1 MSESFAELLEES
13 VARLQV
19 RTGTI
24 IDGTVVEVRPD
35 SVVVSAGLKS
45 ECFIPIG
52 QFTDASGAVEV
63 QAGDTVEVSLDAI
76 EDGRGE
82 TRMSRERAK
91 RIRVWNELEKAFEEG
106 SKVRGTIVSK
116 VKGGFTVNLQS
127 VRAFLPG
134 SLVDVRPVRDTAYL
148 EQREL
153 EFKIIKLDRRRDNV
167 VVSRRAVVETEYS
180 AEREET
186 LKKLS
191 ESGVIRGTVKNL
203 TEYGAFLDLGGIDG
217 LLHITDMAW
226 RRIKHPSDVVEVGQ
240 EIDVKILNYDPETGR
255 VSLGVKQLTPDPWES
270 ITERYAVGQRVPGTV
285 TSITDYGCFVEVEPG
300 VEGLVHASEMDW
312 SSRNPNPA
320 RIVSLSQQLEVMILE
335 IDLERHRISLGIKQ
349 CTANPWEAF
358 AAMYPKGAQLK
369 GTIRSITD
377 FGIFIGLDGGID
389 GLVHLSDIS
398 WDQPGEQ
405 AIREYRK
412 GHEVEAKVLSVDIER
427 ERVSLGIKQCAE
439 DPAAA
444 WMRKHPRDST
454 VSGAVTEVGGRNV
467 TVQLE
472 DGMTGVV
479 PLAELAPPGADA
491 ELRQQAVKVGE
502 TVEAKVRTFD
512 RKTRTIALS
521 VRDREREEVA
531 AYKAQAQPEPSGEA
545 PKISK
550 SLGGLLRDKLIGRK
564 NPAPEDDA

>member
-52 QFTDASGAVEV
+52 QFTDASGQVEV

-91 RIRVWNELEKAFEEG
+91 RIRVWNELEQAFEDG
-106 SKVRGTIVSK
+106 SKISGTIVSK
-116 VKGGFTVNLQS
+116 VKGGFTVNLKS

-180 AEREET
+180 AEREAT

-240 EIDVKILNYDPETGR
+240 EIDVKVLNYDPDTGR

-270 ITERYAVGQRVPGTV
+270 IAERYAVGQRVPGTV
-285 TSITDYGCFVEVEPG
+285 TSITDYGCFVEIEAG

-312 SSRNPNPA
+312 TSRNPNPA
-320 RIVSLSQQLEVMILE
+320 RIVSLSQAVEVMILE
-335 IDLERHRISLGIKQ
+335 IDLERRRISLGIKQ
-349 CTANPWEAF
+349 CKPNPWEAF
-358 AAMYPKGAQLK
+358 AAMYPKGTQLK
-369 GTIRSITD
+369 GAIRSITD

-412 GHEVEAKVLSVDIER
+412 GHEVEAKVLSVDTER

-444 WMRKHPRDST
+444 WMREHPRDST
-454 VSGAVTEVGGRNV
+454 VSGTVAEVGGRHV

-472 DGMTGVV
+472 GGMAGIVSLT
-479 PLAELAPPGADA
+479 ELAPAGSGAD
-491 ELRQQAVKVGE
+491 LRQQAVKLGD
-502 TVEAKVRTFD
+502 TVEAKVQDFD
-512 RKTRTIALS
+512 RKARTVVLS
-521 VRDREREEVA
+521 VRAREQAEVA
-531 AYKAQAQPEPSGEA
+531 AYQAQPDEAPEA

-550 SLGGLLRDKLIGRK
+550 SLGGLLREKLTGRR
-564 NPAPEDDA
+564 NPPPEDGA

>member
-24 IDGTVVEVRPD
+24 INGTVVEVRPD

-52 QFTDASGAVEV
+52 QFTDASGQVEV

-91 RIRVWNELEKAFEEG
+91 RIRVWNELEQAFEDG
-106 SKVRGTIVSK
+106 SKISGTIVSK
-116 VKGGFTVNLQS
+116 VKGGFTVNLKS

-134 SLVDVRPVRDTAYL
+134 SLVDVRPVRDTTYL

-180 AEREET
+180 AEREAT

-240 EIDVKILNYDPETGR
+240 EIDVKVLNYDPDTGR

-270 ITERYAVGQRVPGTV
+270 IAERCAVGQRVPGTV
-285 TSITDYGCFVEVEPG
+285 TSITDYGCFVEIEAG

-312 SSRNPNPA
+312 TSRNPNPA
-320 RIVSLSQQLEVMILE
+320 RIVSLSQAVEVMILE
-335 IDLERHRISLGIKQ
+335 IDLERRRISLGIKQ
-349 CTANPWEAF
+349 CKANPWEAF
-358 AAMYPKGAQLK
+358 AAMYPKGTQLK
-369 GTIRSITD
+369 GAIRSITD

-405 AIREYRK
+405 AIRDYRK
-412 GHEVEAKVLSVDIER
+412 GNEVEAKVLSVDTER

-444 WMRKHPRDST
+444 WMRAHPRDST
-454 VSGAVTEVGGRNV
+454 VSGAVAEIGGRHV

-472 DGMTGVV
+472 GGMTGIV
-479 PLAELAPPGADA
+479 PLAELAPAGAGA
-491 ELRQQAVKVGE
+491 ELRQQAVKLGDA
-502 TVEAKVRTFD
+502 VEAKVQDFD
-512 RKTRTIALS
+512 RKARAVVLS
-521 VRDREREEVA
+521 VRARERAEVA
-531 AYKAQAQPEPSGEA
+531 AYQAQPDAAPEA

-550 SLGGLLRDKLIGRK
+550 SLGGLLREKLTGRR
-564 NPAPEDDA
+564 NPEPEDGA